1 MLNFE
6 NVKVLM
12 GSFGVRDFVAGN
24 GGNPEDVQD
33 RILAKRYLD
42 AQVKA
47 GKFTKRKAGREVR
60 FDAVSKLEIV
70 AQETVTEETVTE
82 ETVAQETVTE
92 EIVAQ
97 ETASV
102 TEETVTEETVIT
114 CKFCGSEHLNKAGK
128 VNGVQRYKCKDC
140 GRTFKGAN

>member
-60 FDAVSKLEIV
+60 FDAVSKLE
-70 AQETVTEETVTE
+70 
-82 ETVAQETVTE
+82 TVAQEIATEETATE

-97 ETASV
+97 ETA
-102 TEETVTEETVIT
+102 TEETAIT

-128 VNGVQRYKCKDC
+128 VNGFQRYKCKEC
-140 GRTFKGAN
+140 GKTFKGAISL

>member
-47 GKFTKRKAGREVR
+47 GKFTKSKAGREVR

-70 AQETVTEETVTE
+70 TEETVTVTE
-82 ETVAQETVTE
+82 ETVAQETV
-92 EIVAQ
+92 AQ
-97 ETASV
+97 
-102 TEETVTEETVIT
+102 ETVIT

-140 GRTFKGAN
+140 GKTFKNANLSL

>member
-12 GSFGVRDFVAGN
+12 GGFGVRDFVAGN

-47 GKFTKRKAGREVR
+47 GKFTKRKVGREVR
-60 FDAVSKLEIV
+60 FDVVSKL
-70 AQETVTEETVTE
+70 
-82 ETVAQETVTE
+82 

-128 VNGVQRYKCKDC
+128 INGVQRYKCKDC
-140 GRTFKGAN
+140 GKTFKDAN

>member
-12 GSFGVRDFVAGN
+12 DSFGVRDFVAGN

-42 AQVKA
+42 TQVKA
-47 GKFTKRKAGREVR
+47 GKFTKIKAGREVR
-60 FDAVSKLEIV
+60 FDAVSKLET
-70 AQETVTEETVTE
+70 ATEETVTE
-82 ETVAQETVTE
+82 ET
-92 EIVAQ
+92 
-97 ETASV
+97 ASV
-102 TEETVTEETVIT
+102 TEETATEETAIT

-128 VNGVQRYKCKDC
+128 KDGFQRYKCKEC
-140 GRTFKGAN
+140 RRTFKAELR

>member
-24 GGNPEDVQD
+24 SGNTEDVQD

-47 GKFTKRKAGREVR
+47 GKFTKSKAGREVR
-60 FDAVSKLEIV
+60 FDTVSKLEIITEE
-70 AQETVTEETVTE
+70 AASVTEETVTE
-82 ETVAQETVTE
+82 ETVAQETV
-92 EIVAQ
+92 AQ
-97 ETASV
+97 
-102 TEETVTEETVIT
+102 ETVTEETVIT
-114 CKFCGSEHLNKAGK
+114 CKFCDSSHLNKAGK
-128 VNGVQRYKCKDC
+128 VNGVQRYKCKVC
-140 GRTFKGAN
+140 GKTFKDENLSL

>member
-47 GKFTKRKAGREVR
+47 GKFTKSKAGREVR

-70 AQETVTEETVTE
+70 TEETASVTEETVTE
-82 ETVAQETVTE
+82 ETVAQETV
-92 EIVAQ
+92 AQ
-97 ETASV
+97 
-102 TEETVTEETVIT
+102 ETVIT
-114 CKFCGSEHLNKAGK
+114 CKFCGSSHLNKAGK

-140 GRTFKGAN
+140 GKTFKDANLSL

>member
-6 NVKVLM
+6 KVKVLM

-42 AQVKA
+42 TQVKA
-47 GKFTKRKAGREVR
+47 GKFTKIKAGREVR

-70 AQETVTEETVTE
+70 AQETASEETVTEEIVTE
-82 ETVAQETVTE
+82 ETVAQET
-92 EIVAQ
+92 A
-97 ETASV
+97 
-102 TEETVTEETVIT
+102 TEETVIT

-140 GRTFKGAN
+140 GKTFKGANLSL